1 MIVFSLFLSLD
12 QNLMKQIPNNTQN
25 ICSLFTSQIYQL
37 KMKCKDRG
45 SYFYK
50 NKKYR
55 LLHIE
60 KKKKISAISFQK
72 FLILT
77 AIPI

>member
-1 MIVFSLFLSLD
+1 
-12 QNLMKQIPNNTQN
+12 MKQIPNNTQN

-50 NKKYR
+50 NKKHR
-55 LLHIE
+55 PLHIE
-60 KKKKISAISFQK
+60 KKIFFSYFISE
-72 FLILT
+72 
-77 AIPI
+77 IPNFNSHSDMERQQFVFRKSK